1 MRDPEGDIPFDQNP
15 TSEWVAFRIGVN
27 DDHEESSFTLGDE
40 EEIPNNY
47 RDPFLV

>member
-1 MRDPEGDIPFDQNP
+1 MRDPEGDIPP
-15 TSEWVAFRIGVN
+15 ILEAASEWAAFRIGVN